1 MAEEQ
6 RVDQS
11 SGLVTISRQEAF
23 HILAVMGTL
32 ADRLSCAMIFFDS
45 ETERVTNGYL
55 LEAADEI
62 MVRFRERLKELE
74 KNQEA
79 VGKLPY
85 SGDIGG

>member
-45 ETERVTNGYL
+45 ETERMTNGYL

-74 KNQEA
+74 K
-79 VGKLPY
+79 KSR
-85 SGDIGG
+85 SGWKTPLFG